1 MNKNKTKLV
10 LIGSIILVII
20 FLASI
25 TSVKAYSYV
34 YGTDYY
40 PVVYNYYDND
50 KYQYAP
56 VIAGPFPRG
65 YLWNSEWGNGEDI
78 TYRHDDFNNYDSF
91 IGYKD
96 LDVINPQT
104 GVVEIYRNENSRE
117 LDTSYIPEDMKA
129 HALHVYGY
137 IPGPAGSCPL
147 MYIKHYNH
155 EHPWEMDTYS
165 YGYNYGYQYYTP
177 WLAYKTVPQTTRSC
191 QSTSACQYTHNCC

>member
-1 MNKNKTKLV
+1 MNKITLA
-10 LIGSIILVII
+10 LIGSIILVIV

-34 YGTDYY
+34 YGTDYL
-40 PVVYNYYDND
+40 PVVYNYYNNEN
-50 KYQYAP
+50 QYAP

-65 YLWNSEWGNGEDI
+65 YIWNSEWGNGEDV

-104 GVVEIYRNENSRE
+104 GVVEIYRNENSKE

-129 HALHVYGY
+129 HAMHVYGY
-137 IPGPAGSCPL
+137 IPGPSGSCPL

-155 EHPWEMDTYS
+155 EHPWDVEAQYD
-165 YGYNYGYQYYTP
+165 YGYGYYSP
-177 WLAYKTVPQTTRSC
+177 LLAYQRTAPTCPSC
-191 QSTSACQYTHNCC
+191 QQRSICELTHNCA

>member
-1 MNKNKTKLV
+1 MNKSNIKLV
-10 LIGSIILVII
+10 LIGSITLVII
-20 FLASI
+20 FLVSI
-25 TSVKAYSYV
+25 TSAKAYPYV

-50 KYQYAP
+50 QYQYAP

-65 YLWNSEWGNGEDI
+65 YLWNSEWGTELNNGDYI

-96 LDVINPQT
+96 LDVINPST
-104 GVVEIYRNENSRE
+104 GVVEIYRNENPRE
-117 LDTSYIPEDMKA
+117 LDTSYIPDDMRA
-129 HALHVYGY
+129 NALHVYGY

-155 EHPWEMDTYS
+155 EHPWEMEAQHD
-165 YGYNYGYQYYTP
+165 YGYYTP
-177 WLAYKTVPQTTRSC
+177 LMAYSKSVPACNSC
-191 QSTSACQYTHNCC
+191 QQRSVCELTHSCV